1 MRLLSCLVLAICA
14 TTCLPS
20 LTTAQDETPTTQE
33 LAIPKKD
40 GFHLALL
47 KAIKD
52 RRKKGEMS
60 AVQALRLRVALISP
74 AFRKKAEDLAVTQMA
89 FSGQDSDVLKRT
101 EDGKIDRASIDWEG
115 LTLFLEKLLPFLLQL
130 LEIFAAANPT
140 TVFV

>member
-1 MRLLSCLVLAICA
+1 MRFLIPILLCA
-14 TTCLPS
+14 FLLPAS
-20 LTTAQDETPTTQE
+20 GYAQETPVPAVQE
-33 LAIPKKD
+33 MAIPKKD

-89 FSGQDSDVLKRT
+89 FSGEDSDVLKRT
-101 EDGKIDRASIDWEG
+101 KDGKIDRASIDWEG

-140 TVFV
+140 TIFV